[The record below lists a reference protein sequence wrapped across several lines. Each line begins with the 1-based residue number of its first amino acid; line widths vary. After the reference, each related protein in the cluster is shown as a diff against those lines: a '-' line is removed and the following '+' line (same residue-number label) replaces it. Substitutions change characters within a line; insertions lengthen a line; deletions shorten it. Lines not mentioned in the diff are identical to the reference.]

1 MHLVGWNKITQPRWY
16 GGLGVR
22 IARLQNVSLLG
33 KLVWE
38 ILHSPSKLWVNI
50 FKEKYLKGQLIFNA
64 SATGG
69 SAIWNSI
76 VKALN
81 MLQDGFRFKIGDG
94 NSKFW
99 YKPWVFKDK
108 LCSKVPFVDIY

>member
-1 MHLVGWNKITQPRWY
+1 MHLVGWNKITQPCWY

-50 FKEKYLKGQLIFNA
+50 FKEKYLKGRLIFNA

-99 YKPWVFKDK
+99 YEPWVFKDK